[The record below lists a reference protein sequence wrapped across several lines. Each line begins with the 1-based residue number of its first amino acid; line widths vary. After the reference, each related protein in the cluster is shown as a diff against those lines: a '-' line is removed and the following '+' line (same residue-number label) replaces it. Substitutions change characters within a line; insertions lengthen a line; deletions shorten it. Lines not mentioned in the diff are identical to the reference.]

1 MKILTVVIPS
11 YNVESTLNDTL
22 DSLCADE
29 TILDDLDIVVVDDGS
44 ADGTSR
50 IARRYAGRH
59 PDSVRLIRKENGGH
73 GSTVNEG
80 IRTAR
85 GKYFKVI
92 DGDDRVEQ
100 KGFSALVR
108 LLHESQADIVAADYQ
123 KVSLADGSREDMRFE
138 AIDYGRC
145 YRFEEL
151 PRNARLYLGIHSIT
165 IRTQI
170 LREHDIRLQEHT
182 FYVDVEY
189 GLLPIP
195 FVRTVEFMRGPVY
208 LYYVGNQGQSIAAAN
223 FVRRY
228 DDHYRVVRRMAEFAR
243 TCETD
248 SAHRDYMDSVLLK
261 LFFTHYMLSVFY
273 DDDTARGKE
282 RARQFDRWL
291 KEESPPLYRKVGG
304 SLYIR
309 LLRATGFRMLPRGRA
324 VKGAVSRVYHVFKPF
339 FRKKKKLTY

>member
-11 YNVESTLNDTL
+11 YNVESTLSDTL
-22 DSLCADE
+22 DSLCADK
-29 TILDDLDIVVVDDGS
+29 TVLGDLDIVVVDDGS
-44 ADGTSR
+44 TDQTSG
-50 IARRYAGRH
+50 IAKRYVDRH
-59 PDSVRLIRKENGGH
+59 PDSVRLIRKANGGH
-73 GSTVNEG
+73 GSAVNEG
-80 IRTAR
+80 IRTAQ

-100 KGFSALVR
+100 NGFSALVR
-108 LLHESQADIVAADYQ
+108 LLRESQADVVAADYQ

-138 AIDYGRC
+138 GIEYGWC

-151 PRNARLYLGIHSIT
+151 PRKARIYLGIHSIT

-195 FVRTVEFMRGPVY
+195 FVRTVEFIRGPVY
-208 LYYVGNQGQSIAAAN
+208 LYYIGNQNQSIAAAN
-223 FVRRY
+223 FVKRY

-243 TCETD
+243 TCVAD
-248 SAHRDYMDSVLLK
+248 SAHRDYMNSVLLK

-282 RARQFDRWL
+282 RAREFDRWL
-291 KEESPPLYRKVGG
+291 KEESPPLYRQMGR

-309 LLRATGFRMLPRGRA
+309 LLRATGFRVLPRGRA
-324 VKGAVSRVYHVFKPF
+324 VKGAVSRIYHVFKPL